1 MNIAILLLMTGL
13 LAMTNPS
20 AFTSVNMP
28 LPAATTNTHDTD
40 VLSKAMRCR
49 SESSPL
55 LRLDC
60 YDSAFSDDGPQM
72 ADVPVAKGGVA
83 WQRAMDQE
91 KTRDDHT
98 TAFISTNSGGDN
110 PQVILTTP
118 AIGET
123 PPRPVLMF
131 SCVDNITR
139 LQIAVAVPL
148 KSGEGNVL
156 LKTDRNQYDVNWFIR
171 ENGYLLDASR
181 GLAGIE
187 EIKQLFGSE
196 SVTVSLPGRSSPHLI
211 FNIEGLAQEIEP
223 LRKAC
228 HW

>member
-1 MNIAILLLMTGL
+1 MNIAFLLLMSGL
-13 LAMTNPS
+13 LAVTSPS
-20 AFTSVNMP
+20 PFSSVNLP
-28 LPAATTNTHDTD
+28 LSATAANSHDAA
-40 VLSKAMRCR
+40 VLSAAMLCR

-60 YDSAFSDDGPQM
+60 YDSAFSDDPPQTQ
-72 ADVPVAKGGVA
+72 DLPVPKGGIA
-83 WQRAMDQE
+83 WQRAMTQE

-98 TAFISTNSGGDN
+98 TAFIVTNSGGDN

-139 LQIAVAVPL
+139 LQIAVAAPL
-148 KSGEGNVL
+148 RSGEGNVS

-196 SVTVSLPGRSSPHLI
+196 SVTVSLSGRSSPHLI

>member
-1 MNIAILLLMTGL
+1 MNIAFLLLITGL
-13 LAMTNPS
+13 SAVTNPS
-20 AFTSVNMP
+20 PFSSLKVP
-28 LPAATTNTHDTD
+28 LSAATERPHDAA
-40 VLSKAMRCR
+40 VLSKAMLCR
-49 SESSPL
+49 NESSPL

-60 YDSAFSDDGPQM
+60 YDSALSDDESQTPDQP
-72 ADVPVAKGGVA
+72 APKGGVA
-83 WQRAMDQE
+83 WLRAMAQE

-98 TAFISTNSGGDN
+98 TAFIVTNSGGEN
-110 PQVILTTP
+110 PQVMLTTP

-131 SCVDNITR
+131 SCIDNITR
-139 LQIAVAVPL
+139 LQIALSSPL
-148 KSGEGNVL
+148 KSGEGNVS

-196 SVTVSLPGRSSPHLI
+196 TVTVSLTGRSSPHLI
-211 FNIEGLAQEIEP
+211 FNIQGLAQEIEP